1 VIIGGFP
8 KRHLDDP
15 GIKLIQ
21 VNFRLFTDYISRRI
35 GEKIIL
41 EPVASFDELRR
52 KLKSRSLDFVWA
64 WSSIESVKIW
74 DEFPITPFIALDP
87 MNDGVKRK
95 GYRYLLITRSDNNC
109 EKIDDLEGKTLL
121 YLNSED
127 GLYKNISLLFVDAFL
142 KKHGKDINKF
152 FKLSRYGNDDVK
164 TSNIMFEY
172 GPSRDLILRV
182 LSNPDV
188 AASVNEEAYLIMAK
202 RNPKIREMIKII
214 AATDPFPPSPYF
226 VWKDSDQKL
235 LKKIKDVLLNMN
247 KDPEGQEILKTVR
260 IGAWVDVDASNYDAL
275 RNLMADVNKFGI
287 KAGQ

>member
-1 VIIGGFP
+1 
-8 KRHLDDP
+8 
-15 GIKLIQ
+15 
-21 VNFRLFTDYISRRI
+21 
-35 GEKIIL
+35 
-41 EPVASFDELRR
+41 
-52 KLKSRSLDFVWA
+52 
-64 WSSIESVKIW
+64 
-74 DEFPITPFIALDP
+74 
-87 MNDGVKRK
+87 
-95 GYRYLLITRSDNNC
+95 
-109 EKIDDLEGKTLL
+109 
-121 YLNSED
+121 
-127 GLYKNISLLFVDAFL
+127 
-142 KKHGKDINKF
+142 
-152 FKLSRYGNDDVK
+152 
-164 TSNIMFEY
+164 MFEY

-260 IGAWVDVDASNYDAL
+260 IGSWVDVDASNYDAL